1 MIWAVKLPKSSPQ
14 CSYTGLTLFYS
25 TGRRRQTYSLPQAD
39 KSKGKFI
46 KNFWLTKSLTSFSN
60 PCIIQPAL
68 SQQAMLGLY
77 LVSLFPNFP
86 AQLPM
91 QSRRD
96 LPPGFGQTASG
107 VVK

>member
-1 MIWAVKLPKSSPQ
+1 
-14 CSYTGLTLFYS
+14 
-25 TGRRRQTYSLPQAD
+25 
-39 KSKGKFI
+39 
-46 KNFWLTKSLTSFSN
+46 LTSFSN

-86 AQLPM
+86 AQLPV

-96 LPPGFGQTASG
+96 FPPGFGQTASG